1 MQVLPIIVATLLG
14 TVALAFVLYP
24 LYRRTPLKRPQVA
37 SLNAVVSSQ
46 AEHEQTARAALQEV
60 ELDYQLG
67 NLAENDYR
75 SLRTR
80 YMRRAVMAMK
90 TRREREHEVDEMIEE
105 QLRRMKEKSQGPNPV
120 ERDGLA

>member
-1 MQVLPIIVATLLG
+1 MQVLPILVATLLG
-14 TVALAFVLYP
+14 TFALAFVLYP
-24 LYRRTPLKRPQVA
+24 LYRRTPLKTPPVS

-46 AEHEQTARAALQEV
+46 AEAEREQTARAALQEV

-67 NLAENDYR
+67 NLAETDYR

-90 TRREREHEVDEMIEE
+90 SRREREQEVDEMIEE
-105 QLRRMKEKSQGPNPV
+105 QLRRMKEKNGHAT
-120 ERDGLA
+120 E

>member
-46 AEHEQTARAALQEV
+46 AEREQTARAALQEV

-90 TRREREHEVDEMIEE
+90 TRREREQEVDEMIEE
-105 QLRRMKEKSQGPNPV
+105 QLRMMKQKNEHEV
-120 ERDGLA
+120 E